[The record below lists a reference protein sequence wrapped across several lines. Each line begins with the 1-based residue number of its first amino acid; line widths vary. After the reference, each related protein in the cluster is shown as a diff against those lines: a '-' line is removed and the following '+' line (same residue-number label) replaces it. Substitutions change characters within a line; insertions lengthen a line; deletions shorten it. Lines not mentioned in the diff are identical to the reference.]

1 MVRKNI
7 KGTGKKEIQPFS
19 QNSDFFPKKPGFT
32 LEIQIFSP
40 SEFNFFF
47 LKSNFSS
54 QILNFSGSGLTLK
67 ILTL

>member
-47 LKSNFSS
+47 WRVTFLLRFWTF
-54 QILNFSGSGLTLK
+54 LVLV
-67 ILTL
+67 